1 MPFVETLPPAL
12 RRPVDQLV
20 EAATPVVAAVRE
32 AAEDAR
38 DTAVTLAYAYVGVL
52 DLAQERLLQVTGR
65 AR

>member
-1 MPFVETLPPAL
+1 MPFAETLPPAL

-52 DLAQERLLQVTGR
+52 DLAQERLLQVTGL